1 MAILRPNKPPLPAK
15 LDDFVWKKWFSD
27 LYDLTK
33 SGVVSPSPLTYPT
46 NGVQGHLVPK
56 NVVINGDFQVW
67 QRGTSFTVGA
77 VNSVYSADRW
87 TGSRGGIVGMTMSRQ
102 TGPSG
107 IPYCLRATRA
117 VADVGTNDQTICYNV
132 PTLDA
137 IAFAGQQLT
146 CSFWMRIGSGFAT
159 GSRMEVRI
167 LSGTGTDEN
176 RLNGAYTGAFPINQT
191 YVAACNTT
199 WQRFSFNFTL
209 ASTVTEFCA
218 LFSQRGI
225 TAAAAAAN
233 DYFEM
238 TGIQIEAGGVAS
250 PFQFEPFAQ
259 TVLRCQRFFQKSFP
273 YAVTPAQNTANNLGA
288 FQHTV
293 TTAGAAASYSGVL
306 SFSPT
311 MHRTPTMTFYN
322 PNAANAFTWNY
333 NTTTSGTATAA
344 SGITNEKF
352 LALQTTGV
360 AGWAVG
366 QLLAIH
372 WTADSEL

>member
-67 QRGTSFTVGA
+67 QRGTTFTVGA

-107 IPYCLRATRA
+107 IPFCIRVTRA
-117 VADVGTNDQTICYNV
+117 VADVGTNDQTLCYNV

-146 CSFWMRIGSGFAT
+146 CSFWMRIGAGFAT

-225 TAAAAAAN
+225 TAVAAGAN

-238 TGIQIEAGGVAS
+238 TGVQIEAGGVAS
-250 PFQFEPFAQ
+250 PFQFEPFDR
-259 TVLRCQRFFQKSFP
+259 TLDRCWRYYQKSFAYGTAP
-273 YAVTPAQNTANNLGA
+273 ATAAGNVGVIQYYSKVAAVQPDVVMVYPRQVMRITPVLTFFNPGAANAKWRNLTLAADSGVAAASGASDSQFAINNPQVAGDAANNL
-288 FQHTV
+288 
-293 TTAGAAASYSGVL
+293 
-306 SFSPT
+306 
-311 MHRTPTMTFYN
+311 M
-322 PNAANAFTWNY
+322 
-333 NTTTSGTATAA
+333 
-344 SGITNEKF
+344 
-352 LALQTTGV
+352 
-360 AGWAVG
+360 AV
-366 QLLAIH
+366 H
-372 WTADSEL
+372 YTADAEL